1 MPTYRTVGYLI
12 HEGAVLPIGT
22 EIELN
27 EENAARLNAEQPN
40 VELTEEGKLEEKT
53 IEELQAEAKELGLKG
68 YSKLN
73 KDDLK
78 AAIIEATKE

>member
-1 MPTYRTVGYLI
+1 MPLYEAKSFLI
-12 HEGAVLPIGT
+12 HNGFIVKPEEKLELT
-22 EIELN
+22 EEQ
-27 EENAARLNAEQPN
+27 ADRLNLEEEK
-40 VELTEEGKLEEKT
+40 VVLTEEGKLEEKT
-53 IEELQAEAKELGLKG
+53 LEELQAEAKELGIKG